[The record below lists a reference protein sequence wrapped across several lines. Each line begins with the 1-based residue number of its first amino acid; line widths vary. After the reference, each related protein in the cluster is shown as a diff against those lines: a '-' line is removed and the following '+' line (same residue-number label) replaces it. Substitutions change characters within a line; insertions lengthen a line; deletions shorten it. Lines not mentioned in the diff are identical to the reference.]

1 MAQPYDYLFK
11 LVFIGDSRVG
21 KSCLLQRFTD
31 DTFSEVIISCLGKA
45 ARSHSTCACDV
56 NRECVQMRCA
66 YAYQDLR
73 SSPGQGRIQDFV
85 GGGHKEIFLCSFTIA
100 TLRVNN

>member
-1 MAQPYDYLFK
+1 MAQPYDYRFK

-21 KSCLLQRFTD
+21 KSCLLQRFID
-31 DTFSEVIISCLGKA
+31 DTFNSGIISSLGKA
-45 ARSHSTCACDV
+45 TWPHSTCACDV

-73 SSPGQGRIQDFV
+73 SRAQ
-85 GGGHKEIFLCSFTIA
+85 
-100 TLRVNN
+100 